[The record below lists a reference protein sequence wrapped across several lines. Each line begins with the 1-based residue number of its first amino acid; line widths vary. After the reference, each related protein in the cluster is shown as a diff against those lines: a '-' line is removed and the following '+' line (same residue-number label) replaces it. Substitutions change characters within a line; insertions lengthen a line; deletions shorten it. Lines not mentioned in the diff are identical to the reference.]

1 MVTAGSMMTR
11 SPLAVVLILMT
22 FSVPLKV
29 SIGLDTGKA
38 QLTLL
43 SNQRTDVGFET
54 SNTNTHNHDTDSEA
68 RNGSIRVGDDLGNR
82 RDNQDNM
89 TDQGDTTGDLNRLE
103 STPVL
108 ICHVG
113 TEKRHNVGPKLVAT
127 FRQLSSISPQKDT
140 HNVVRPVE
148 AR

>member
-1 MVTAGSMMTR
+1 MTR

-22 FSVPLKV
+22 FSVPLEV
-29 SIGLDTGKA
+29 SIGSDTGTC

-43 SNQRTDVGFET
+43 SNQRTDVRFET
-54 SNTNTHNHDTDSEA
+54 SNTDTHNHDTDSEA
-68 RNGSIRVGDDLGNR
+68 CNGSIGVGDDLGNR
-82 RDNQDNM
+82 RNNQDNM
-89 TDQGDTTGDLNRLE
+89 TDQGDTTGNLNCLE

-113 TEKRHNVGPKLVAT
+113 TEERHDVGPKLVAA
-127 FRQLSSISPQKDT
+127 FGQLSSTPTAKDT
-140 HNVVRPVE
+140 HNVVKPVE